1 MEPDGWEVA
10 LVVGSVAAGPS
21 LMVLFWVCRLDDLR
35 GREAAESQG
44 ATR

>member
-1 MEPDGWEVA
+1 MGPDGWACA
-10 LVVGSVAAGPS
+10 LVFGSVAAGPS

-35 GREAAESQG
+35 GRVAAESQG